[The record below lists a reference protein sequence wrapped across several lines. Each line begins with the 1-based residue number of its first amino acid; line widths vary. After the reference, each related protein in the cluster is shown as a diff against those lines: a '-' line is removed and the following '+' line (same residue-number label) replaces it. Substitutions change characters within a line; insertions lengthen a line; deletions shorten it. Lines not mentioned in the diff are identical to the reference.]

1 MIKKKIIIASG
12 GTGGHVFPACSLANY
27 LIKENF
33 DVKLTTDKRGL
44 EYLKDY
50 KILDLVV
57 IPSTS
62 LNKKNILKLF
72 SSIILIIL
80 SIFKSFLFL
89 INNRPS
95 IIFGMGGYSSF
106 PICLAAKILGIKFI
120 IYENNMVIGKANKY
134 LLPLANKIFVSYK
147 ELQGISKKY
156 EGKVVEIGNLVREE
170 IINFKSNQSSFD
182 KFDEIKIL
190 TLGGSQGAKIF
201 ADVLPQ
207 IFAMLNNSGIPIK
220 VYQQCKKEQNNQLS
234 DFYEKNGIN
243 FEIFNFTNQITD
255 YYSKTNLVIT
265 RSGASV
271 LGELINFNIPF
282 ISIPLPSSADDHQ
295 YKNAEFYHKKGYG
308 YLVEEKDINNK
319 LYDLI
324 KLIFKNKSLIKEMLS
339 KQKQYSDKNIFKN
352 LNEEIKKSLNEK
364 N

>member
-1 MIKKKIIIASG
+1 M
-12 GTGGHVFPACSLANY
+12 
-27 LIKENF
+27 
-33 DVKLTTDKRGL
+33 
-44 EYLKDY
+44 
-50 KILDLVV
+50 
-57 IPSTS
+57 
-62 LNKKNILKLF
+62 
-72 SSIILIIL
+72 
-80 SIFKSFLFL
+80 
-89 INNRPS
+89 
-95 IIFGMGGYSSF
+95 
-106 PICLAAKILGIKFI
+106 
-120 IYENNMVIGKANKY
+120 
-134 LLPLANKIFVSYK
+134 
-147 ELQGISKKY
+147 
-156 EGKVVEIGNLVREE
+156 
-170 IINFKSNQSSFD
+170 
-182 KFDEIKIL
+182 

-234 DFYEKNGIN
+234 DFDEKNGIN
-243 FEIFNFTNQITD
+243 FEIFNFTNQITE

-295 YKNAEFYHKKGYG
+295 YKNAEFYLKKGYG